1 MWYKKSD
8 YVPQALIEL
17 ETCINIATQLPKVV
31 DSSSMFDRIKQKVR
45 CLSEDPITGTEH
57 QQLAALECLI
67 LARNKLADCCELLEI
82 DLLQLIKTRIAA
94 IDSDHPIDGR
104 SCGESDTATERSGD
118 ETPVAAHVGASS
130 PSEYCVPLLSAD
142 IKPIDDDI
150 IYLVDPL
157 YLLSDRVRKHYV
169 IYQDTKST
177 KKHRKPVTFDA
188 EALEWCKSDDG
199 ERLSMGLVGGAAT
212 IHLCFEEEADKAS
225 FLGRLVEET
234 DLML

>member
-1 MWYKKSD
+1 MWCQKPNYI
-8 YVPQALIEL
+8 PQALIEL
-17 ETCINIATQLPKVV
+17 ETCINIATQLPNVV
-31 DSSSMFDRIKQKVR
+31 DDLSIIDRIKHKVR
-45 CLSEDPITGTEH
+45 CLNEDPITGTEH

-67 LARNKLADCCELLEI
+67 VARNKLAACCELPDI
-82 DLLQLIKTRIAA
+82 DLLQLIQERIAA
-94 IDSDHPIDGR
+94 LNIDHPIDGR
-104 SCGESDTATERSGD
+104 NCSESDTATERSED
-118 ETPVAAHVGASS
+118 EAPIATHIDHMS

-142 IKPIDDDI
+142 IKSINDDI

-169 IYQDTKST
+169 IYQDTKSSRT
-177 KKHRKPVTFDA
+177 YRKPVTFDA
-188 EALEWCKSDDG
+188 EAIEWCKSDDG

-212 IHLCFEEEADKAS
+212 LHLCFEEEADKAS